1 MNATIFSIDHK
12 CLSAISPSPAIKLF
26 RNLLWCEAQRIGLSP
41 HNVLISLDE
50 TVADGGID
58 ARVDGMPSAD
68 SILVRGQTFFQLK
81 AGSSFKPWQISQLKK
96 ELFGS
101 SRTTPTRAALGT
113 ATRECLDNNG
123 SYILVAFGH
132 DLTPQQQGDAKM
144 NLIGLF
150 EKIGYASPLVEVIGQ
165 SQLMGLLNPY
175 PSLCLEILGRS
186 DLQFQTVDAWKTND
200 DMRPDFKPGAAQT
213 QFVEDI
219 RSTLFTDSFQ
229 HLRVIG
235 EPGIGKSR
243 LILEAVSTDAL
254 SPTLI
259 YLANGDDF
267 QKSALFNELLRPD
280 RQYIVTLVIDD
291 CVERDR
297 ASIWRTFKGKA
308 GIKLITIDHGPE
320 ESSDSSMR
328 VFHCPPLE
336 KDQVVEIIAS
346 YIGERNENSNWAE
359 WCDGSPRVAHAVGDN
374 LQRNPDDILKPPATV
389 PIWDRFILGHHKRDE
404 REAEEHLITLR
415 YIALF
420 RRFGFE
426 SPVDEEARFISSLI
440 QEANPLITWQRFQSI
455 VQHHRKRRVL
465 QGQRTL
471 FIVPKALHVYLWLQF
486 WEHHGR
492 GFNFKSFLE
501 KMPESLSKWFMQ
513 LFIYAHGSSVAT
525 QVVKQILS
533 LKDGPFSRHEF
544 LISEAGTNF
553 LSVLAEANPQGTL
566 SLLEATIGTWSREQ
580 LHKWNTGRQ
589 QIVWALEKIAV
600 WEDTFPGSARLLMS
614 MALAENASY
623 SNNSKGTFLSLFML
637 GEGWAPTQ
645 APLEL
650 RFQVL
655 TELIKSP
662 DQSKKEL
669 GLEACKSWMSTYGGM
684 RMVGAEYQGL
694 RPTIQFWRPKTYGEI
709 WNSLLSI
716 WDFLWSESRCWTDS
730 LKEMAHTTLLES
742 APGLIQIPSIADR
755 ILDTIYLMAND
766 PVADKKMIAH
776 FAIHQLKY
784 REDHLPEEII
794 NRLSELDTLITG
806 TTFRERFIRYVIYT
820 DWDEDHN
827 FADGEVTENPVP
839 IERVQ
844 QLADEAAAHSEIIDD
859 LLSLFVSVEGHR
871 LYLFGYRLS
880 FATNC
885 SLIDRIIAAQ
895 EMATPQNMTQFIGGY
910 FAGVKEQQ
918 RDVWEDSV
926 LSVLQSESLR
936 SIGVDLVFRTGASEK
951 IVNELVLLYRDKK
964 VPSHAFTRF
973 GLFSGE
979 DRLSREAIVHVL
991 EALSEHPDERALTL
1005 MVEIADHYFC
1015 ENKEPISTSKGLI
1028 FNIIT
1033 IDDYCKRTNQHMQGY
1048 HWERVVNSFR
1058 KQFPDKDLELFE
1070 HIITRLDSSIRQT
1083 DYACRVAD
1091 DIAKSNPDNCWDIL
1105 SKFLDKVKEEYSWYM
1120 LSWLGDEIEFGERE
1134 KPGAI
1139 RFFAS
1144 HRIMDWVKKNPKKRI
1159 PLIARCLPK
1168 SFDLEHGGELTRLF
1182 VEAYGDGDDASG
1194 RLISHFWCGGYSG
1207 PESMY
1212 RSNQREE
1219 ARKWLSE
1226 IDSPKIRSWLMKYIA
1241 YLSETIE
1248 RAQISEE
1255 RAF

>member
-1 MNATIFSIDHK
+1 
-12 CLSAISPSPAIKLF
+12 
-26 RNLLWCEAQRIGLSP
+26 
-41 HNVLISLDE
+41 
-50 TVADGGID
+50 ADGGID
-58 ARVDGMPSAD
+58 ARVDGAPSAN
-68 SILVRGQTFFQLK
+68 SILVGGQTFFQLK
-81 AGSSFKPWQISQLKK
+81 AGSSFKPWQNSQLKK

-101 SRTTPTRAALGT
+101 SSATPSSAALGA
-113 ATRECLDNNG
+113 ATRECLDNEG
-123 SYILVAFGH
+123 RYVLVVFGH
-132 DLTPQQQGDAKM
+132 DLTPQQQSDAKK
-144 NLIGLF
+144 NLVNLLVTV
-150 EKIGYASPLVEVIGQ
+150 GYASPVVEVIGQ
-165 SQLMGLLNPY
+165 SQLMGLLVPY
-175 PSLCLEILGRS
+175 PSLCLEILGRA

-200 DMRPDFKPGAAQT
+200 DMRPDFKPGAART
-213 QFVEDI
+213 QFIEDI
-219 RSTLFTDSFQ
+219 RSVLFADCFQ

-243 LILEAVSTDAL
+243 LILEAVSSENLA
-254 SPTLI
+254 PTAI
-259 YLANGDDF
+259 YLANGEDF
-267 QKSALFNELLRPD
+267 QKSALFHELLRPD
-280 RQYIVTLVIDD
+280 RSYVVTLVIDD

-297 ASIWRTFKGKA
+297 ASIWRTFKGKV

-320 ESSDSSMR
+320 ESSGSSMK
-328 VFHCPPLE
+328 VFQCPPLE

-374 LQRNPDDILKPPATV
+374 LRRNPDDILKPPATV

-404 REAEEHLITLR
+404 REAEEHLLTLR
-415 YIALF
+415 HIALF

-426 SPVDEEARFISSLI
+426 PPVDEEARFISALV
-440 QEANPLITWQRFQSI
+440 QEANPSITWQRFQSI
-455 VQHHRKRRVL
+455 VLHHRKRRVL

-471 FIVPKALHVYLWLQF
+471 FIVPKALHVYIWLQF

-501 KMPESLSKWFMQ
+501 KMPESLSKWFME

-566 SLLEATIGTWSREQ
+566 SLLEATIGTWSVEQ
-580 LHKWNTGRQ
+580 LHRWTTGRQ

-600 WEDTFPGSARLLMS
+600 WEDTFPGAARLLMS
-614 MALAENASY
+614 MALAENTSY

-645 APLEL
+645 APPEL
-650 RFQVL
+650 RFQIL
-655 TELIKSP
+655 SELIKSP
-662 DQSKKEL
+662 DQSLKEL

-709 WNSLLSI
+709 WDSLLST
-716 WDFLWSESRCWTDS
+716 WNFLWFESQCWTDS
-730 LKEMAHTTLLES
+730 SKDMAHTTLMES
-742 APGLIQIPSIADR
+742 APGLIQIPSIAGR
-755 ILDTIYLMAND
+755 ILDTIYLMANN
-766 PVADKKMIAH
+766 PVADKKKIAH
-776 FAIHQLKY
+776 FVIHQLKY
-784 REDHLPEEII
+784 REEHLPENII
-794 NRLSELDTLITG
+794 SRLGELDTLLTG
-806 TTFRERFIRYVIYT
+806 TTFRERFNRYVIYT

-827 FADGEVTENPVP
+827 FVNGEVIDNPVP
-839 IERVQ
+839 VEKVQ

-871 LYLFGYRLS
+871 LCLFGYRLS

-910 FAGVKEQQ
+910 LAGVKEQQ
-918 RDVWEDSV
+918 RVVWEDSIR
-926 LSVLQSESLR
+926 SVLQSESLR
-936 SIGVDLVFRTGASEK
+936 SIGVDLVFRTGASEM
-951 IVNELVLLYRDKK
+951 IVNELIQLYRDKK
-964 VPSHAFTRF
+964 VPSHAFFRF

-979 DRLSREAIVHVL
+979 DRLSRETIEHVL
-991 EALSEHPDERALTL
+991 EALSENPDERALSL

-1015 ENKEPISTSKGLI
+1015 ENKEPIGTSKDLI
-1028 FNIIT
+1028 LRIIT
-1033 IDDYCKRTNQHMQGY
+1033 IDDYCKRTNQRMQGY
-1048 HWERVVNSFR
+1048 NWQRIVNSFR

-1091 DIAKSNPDNCWDIL
+1091 EIAKANPDSCWNII

-1120 LSWLGDEIEFGERE
+1120 LSWLGDEISFGERE

-1139 RFFAS
+1139 RYFTPQCVMEW
-1144 HRIMDWVKKNPKKRI
+1144 IKEKPKKRV
-1159 PLIARCLPK
+1159 PLITRCLPK
-1168 SFDLEHGGELTRLF
+1168 SFDLENGGELTRLF
-1182 VEAYGDGDDASG
+1182 VEAYCDGGDASG

-1226 IDSPKIRSWLMKYIA
+1226 INSPKIRAWLIKYIEC
-1241 YLSETIE
+1241 LSETIE

>member
-1 MNATIFSIDHK
+1 MSASIFSVDHK
-12 CLSAISPSPAIKLF
+12 CLSDLSPSHAIRLF
-26 RNLLWCEAQRIGLSP
+26 RNLLWCEAQRTGLSAY
-41 HNVLISLDE
+41 NVLISLDE

-58 ARVDGMPSAD
+58 ARVDGTPSAD
-68 SILVRGQTFFQLK
+68 SILVGGQTFFQLK
-81 AGSSFKPWQISQLKK
+81 AGSSFKPWQNSQLKK

-101 SRTTPTRAALGT
+101 SKATPSRAALGA

-123 SYILVAFGH
+123 RYVLVVFGH
-132 DLTPQQQGDAKM
+132 DLTPQQQSAAKK
-144 NLIGLF
+144 NLVSLLEIV
-150 EKIGYASPLVEVIGQ
+150 GYASSVIEVIGQ
-165 SQLMGLLNPY
+165 SQLMGLLVPY
-175 PSLCLEILGRS
+175 PSLCLEILGRA
-186 DLQFQTVDAWKTND
+186 DLLFQTVDAWKMND
-200 DMRPDFKPGAAQT
+200 DMRPDFKPGATQT
-213 QFVEDI
+213 QFIEDI
-219 RSTLFTDSFQ
+219 RSVLFADSFQ

-243 LILEAVSTDAL
+243 LILEAVSVDILA
-254 SPTLI
+254 PTVI
-259 YLANGDDF
+259 YRANGDDF
-267 QKSALFNELLRPD
+267 QKSALFLELLRPD
-280 RQYIVTLVIDD
+280 RSYVVTLVIDD

-297 ASIWRTFKGKA
+297 ASIWRTLKGKV

-320 ESSDSSMR
+320 ESSDSSMK
-328 VFHCPPLE
+328 VFQCPPLE

-346 YIGERNENSNWAE
+346 YIGARNENSNWAE

-404 REAEEHLITLR
+404 REAEEHLLTLR
-415 YIALF
+415 HTALF

-492 GFNFKSFLE
+492 GFDFKDFLE
-501 KMPESLSKWFMQ
+501 KMPKPLSKWFME
-513 LFIYAHGSSVAT
+513 LFIYAHGSPVAT

-600 WEDTFPGSARLLMS
+600 WEDTFPGSVRLLMS

-645 APLEL
+645 APPEL

-662 DQSKKEL
+662 DQSMKEL
-669 GLEACKSWMSTYGGM
+669 GLEVCKTWMSPYGGM
-684 RMVGAEYQGL
+684 RIVGAEYQGL
-694 RPTIQFWRPKTYGEI
+694 RPTIRFWRPKTYGEI
-709 WNSLLSI
+709 WDSLLSI
-716 WDFLWSESRCWTDS
+716 WNFLWSESRGWTDS
-730 LKEMAHTTLLES
+730 LKEMAHTTLMES

-755 ILDTIYLMAND
+755 ILDTIFSMAND
-766 PVADKKMIAH
+766 PIADKKKIVH
-776 FAIHQLKY
+776 FVIDQLKY
-784 REDHLPEEII
+784 REENLPEAII

-806 TTFRERFIRYVIYT
+806 TTFRERFNRYVTYT

-827 FADGEVTENPVP
+827 FVNGEVTDNPVP
-839 IERVQ
+839 VERVQ
-844 QLADEAAAHSEIIDD
+844 QLADEAAAHPEIIDD

-880 FATNC
+880 FATSC

-895 EMATPQNMTQFIGGY
+895 EMATPLNMTQFIGGY
-910 FAGVKEQQ
+910 LAGVKEQQ
-918 RDVWEDSV
+918 REVWEDSV

-936 SIGVDLVFRTGASEK
+936 AIGVDLVFRTGASEK
-951 IVNELVLLYRDKK
+951 IVNELIQLYRDKK
-964 VPSHAFTRF
+964 IPSHAFFRF
-973 GLFSGE
+973 GLLSGD
-979 DRLSREAIVHVL
+979 DRLSRETIEHVL
-991 EALSEHPDERALTL
+991 EALSEHPDERALSL

-1015 ENKEPISTSKGLI
+1015 ENKEPIGASNDLI

-1033 IDDYCKRTNQHMQGY
+1033 IDAYCKRTNQPGQGY
-1048 HWERVVNSFR
+1048 HWQRIVNSFR

-1070 HIITRLDSSIRQT
+1070 HVITRLDSSIRQT

-1091 DIAKSNPDNCWDIL
+1091 EIAKANPDSCWDII
-1105 SKFLDKVKEEYSWYM
+1105 SKLLDKVKEEYSWYM
-1120 LSWLGDEIEFGERE
+1120 LSWLGDEISFGENE

-1139 RFFAS
+1139 RYFAPQ
-1144 HRIMDWVKKNPKKRI
+1144 RVMEWVKEKPKKRV
-1159 PLIARCLPK
+1159 PLITRCLPK

-1182 VEAYGDGDDASG
+1182 VEAYCDCDDASG

-1207 PESMY
+1207 PESLY

-1226 IDSPKIRSWLMKYIA
+1226 IDSPKIRAWLMKYIE